1 MASYNNDDLKR
12 VLSQLNEIFQGTKKK
27 IQTSNIDDKRKE
39 DLVQKLHKARN
50 SHESTIRSKLNDD
63 LGTLNNGGA
72 ITVKGGTVMGE
83 LPQKG
88 LPDASKVVGQGKENM
103 WAALK
108 KGKLK
113 GKLGLA
119 LLPAAAA
126 MMLPKD
132 SMAGEIAQKTSD
144 VTGAIDPLSRALEAV
159 SVHGAGEG
167 SDQVTP
173 EMQKQLADEQSR
185 SGDIMKKSRNNE
197 ESMLSRALN
206 RLHPQQTEEEFNADN
221 HQRPDLSDVLIKKQE
236 PFNNLRKTFN
246 QNTSLGSL
254 TGLGTSV
261 GKDSDVIEPDMRSQY
276 ETEQGQF
283 KQKTYNQDA
292 QKQYAMEQAKLMAK
306 QLGGPAD
313 VSPRQVPAM
322 LGQQSPMQ
330 KAPPEEVPHET
341 LDEQSSKFRNLLNM
355 ISGGKR

>member
-1 MASYNNDDLKR
+1 MDRKKLREEMNRVKDLYQDTR
-12 VLSQLNEIFQGTKKK
+12 VGMEKARADVPQM
-27 IQTSNIDDKRKE
+27 
-39 DLVQKLHKARN
+39 QKLRN
-50 SHESTIRSKLNDD
+50 LTVDKLKSLVAEHGDA
-63 LGTLNNGGA
+63 LTKEKQL
-72 ITVKGGTVMGE
+72 VKGGTALGG
-83 LPQKG
+83 LSQAG
-88 LPDASKVVGQGKENM
+88 LPDASKVVGQGKEGM
-103 WAALK
+103 WSALK

-173 EMQKQLADEQSR
+173 EMQKQLADEQTR
-185 SGDIMKKSRNNE
+185 HM
-197 ESMLSRALN
+197 
-206 RLHPQQTEEEFNADN
+206 
-221 HQRPDLSDVLIKKQE
+221 V
-236 PFNNLRKTFN
+236 
-246 QNTSLGSL
+246 
-254 TGLGTSV
+254 
-261 GKDSDVIEPDMRSQY
+261 
-276 ETEQGQF
+276 
-283 KQKTYNQDA
+283 
-292 QKQYAMEQAKLMAK
+292 K

-322 LGQQSPMQ
+322 LGQQPERTEFKPGNAYPEETMVDKTPSQKFNNLRSIFNEPEQKEQARLEAMSRISQQPSMQ